1 MTEKKK
7 RGRPRKQIDPD
18 QVEKLAGIQCSYE
31 EMAAVLDCSVK
42 TLQRNYV
49 QAIEKGRENGRAS
62 LKRKQFEMAM
72 KGDRTMLVWLGKQY
86 LSQTDKRDIQ
96 HDIKGGVMVVDEQK
110 ETKKWERLIKE
121 QQAMSLGDNGRPN

>member
-1 MTEKKK
+1 MTTKK
-7 RGRPRKQIDPD
+7 RGRPRKAIGAD
-18 QVEKLAGIQCSYE
+18 QVEKLAAIQCSYE

-42 TLQRNYV
+42 TLQRNFV

-86 LSQTDKRDIQ
+86 LGQSDKRDYQ
-96 HDIKGGVMVVDEQK
+96 HEVTGGVMVVGEAKQDTKAWEQLAK
-110 ETKKWERLIKE
+110 R
-121 QQAMSLGDNGRPN
+121 QQAISDNGR